1 MYWLIGRSIHDWAN
15 ITEAHS
21 WCIDYNEVA
30 SYNIINSDRTK
41 RNTQFSLEV
50 LKKKITVLFPEG
62 IQWLFKSVVR
72 FCRVT
77 RGISHDMFWVY
88 LNPAK
93 FYHFFL
99 YLHLSLLPLS
109 CCSLLCLH
117 KCTLTGS
124 RSDQFS
130 SSVTRTS
137 LDFPAFI
144 SKDMK
149 IL

>member
-1 MYWLIGRSIHDWAN
+1 M
-15 ITEAHS
+15 
-21 WCIDYNEVA
+21 
-30 SYNIINSDRTK
+30 
-41 RNTQFSLEV
+41 
-50 LKKKITVLFPEG
+50 TVLFPEG

-99 YLHLSLLPLS
+99 YWHLSLLPLS

-149 IL
+149 ILQKVNGHQKNFCDETFSSWWWQTLDQATQKDLVRFRDLNFWRCLELT